1 MREAHDQFRAEI
13 RDRLGVDPG
22 PMALDGRLRRFPTKA
37 NGKDEAGWCIGYSD
51 GVPAGAF
58 GDWRS
63 GIHETWCARD
73 PASLTA
79 AERESHRRQMAE
91 MVRQREEE
99 RQRVQ
104 REAAAKAARIWGE
117 AEPASPDHPYLKQ
130 KCVEPF
136 GVRQHGGALVIPVR
150 IGGELASLQ
159 FIGADGGKRF
169 LTGGAIAGGYHS
181 FGKPAGQVIV
191 CEGYATGATLHTFTG
206 HAVAVAFNA
215 GNLEAVA
222 RTIRAKLPDARIIVA
237 ADEDWQT
244 DGNPGKTRA
253 LAAAIAAGGIAALP
267 KFDRDPDNADDKRT
281 DWNDL
286 AKEIGLDAAKQQFQA
301 AIEAYSA
308 APENPIQIVAEWPP
322 GFSMRS
328 KGLYRESADDKPD
341 EWICGPFH
349 VAGEA
354 RDPDNG
360 AWSLALAWQ
369 DRDDVQHHALVARA
383 DLIGDGVDFLR
394 SLAARGLEAPVAAA
408 KVRALKAALAGV
420 RCKSRVRLVN
430 RTGWHG
436 STFILP
442 QRTFGASSESAVY
455 CGQASVARY
464 ATSGTL
470 DDWCARVAARASGN
484 SRVLLALSVAFA
496 GPVADLLE
504 DEPGGVHLV
513 GASSTGKS
521 TALLVAG
528 SVWGGSGRNGFAQ
541 TWRATGNGLEGVAKA
556 HSGTVLP
563 LDELGELDAREAGS
577 VAYAL
582 VNGQGKAR
590 AGRDGEARVRAEW
603 RCMVLSTGE
612 VRLSDK
618 IEETG
623 RRAKQ
628 GQVVRFVDI
637 PADAGAGLGLFN
649 TCHGETPAGFAQ
661 TIKADALAVY
671 GTAGPAFVEALAEDA
686 DTARKTT
693 ITKINSTVSGWIE
706 PGADGQIMRVARRF
720 AMIGASGEMARA
732 ALSLPWADGEAMA
745 AAKTCLDA
753 WLGNRSGDGAGEITM
768 ALDALNE
775 AIERHGDARFIALS
789 DDMRT
794 NPNAMIRDALG
805 FRFEVDGARVWG
817 FTNTGWRETLR
828 GVCDPTWAAR
838 ELAASGALL
847 VTPSQAK
854 TNQFTKKVGGEVK
867 RLFAFKTTAIETE
880 EGL

>member
-1 MREAHDQFRAEI
+1 
-13 RDRLGVDPG
+13 
-22 PMALDGRLRRFPTKA
+22 
-37 NGKDEAGWCIGYSD
+37 
-51 GVPAGAF
+51 
-58 GDWRS
+58 
-63 GIHETWCARD
+63 
-73 PASLTA
+73 
-79 AERESHRRQMAE
+79 
-91 MVRQREEE
+91 
-99 RQRVQ
+99 
-104 REAAAKAARIWGE
+104 
-117 AEPASPDHPYLKQ
+117 
-130 KCVEPF
+130 
-136 GVRQHGGALVIPVR
+136 
-150 IGGELASLQ
+150 
-159 FIGADGGKRF
+159 
-169 LTGGAIAGGYHS
+169 
-181 FGKPAGQVIV
+181 
-191 CEGYATGATLHTFTG
+191 
-206 HAVAVAFNA
+206 
-215 GNLEAVA
+215 
-222 RTIRAKLPDARIIVA
+222 
-237 ADEDWQT
+237 
-244 DGNPGKTRA
+244 
-253 LAAAIAAGGIAALP
+253 
-267 KFDRDPDNADDKRT
+267 
-281 DWNDL
+281 
-286 AKEIGLDAAKQQFQA
+286 
-301 AIEAYSA
+301 
-308 APENPIQIVAEWPP
+308 
-322 GFSMRS
+322 
-328 KGLYRESADDKPD
+328 
-341 EWICGPFH
+341 
-349 VAGEA
+349 
-354 RDPDNG
+354 
-360 AWSLALAWQ
+360 
-369 DRDDVQHHALVARA
+369 
-383 DLIGDGVDFLR
+383 
-394 SLAARGLEAPVAAA
+394 
-408 KVRALKAALAGV
+408 
-420 RCKSRVRLVN
+420 
-430 RTGWHG
+430 
-436 STFILP
+436 
-442 QRTFGASSESAVY
+442 
-455 CGQASVARY
+455 
-464 ATSGTL
+464 
-470 DDWCARVAARASGN
+470 
-484 SRVLLALSVAFA
+484 LALSVAFA

-528 SVWGGSGRNGFAQ
+528 SVWGGGGRNGFAQ

-686 DTARKTT
+686 DKARKTT

-745 AAKTCLDA
+745 AAKICLDA

-854 TNQFTKKVGGEVK
+854 TNQFTKKVGGEVR

>member
-1 MREAHDQFRAEI
+1 MNLARLSDQELAAVGPVVTRVASHIITPVPADAPAPLFDHPKHGAPSDKWRY
-13 RDRLGVDPG
+13 VD
-22 PMALDGRLRRFPTKA
+22 ADGRVLGYVCRFDPPGERKQFAPLTLWR
-37 NGKDEAGWCIGYSD
+37 DE
-51 GVPAGAF
+51 
-58 GDWRS
+58 S
-63 GIHETWCARD
+63 GGLMWLWKQWPSPRPLINLSGLAKNPSAPVLVVEG
-73 PASLTA
+73 
-79 AERESHRRQMAE
+79 E
-91 MVRQREEE
+91 
-99 RQRVQ
+99 
-104 REAAAKAARIWGE
+104 KAARAAVALFPDHAVTTSPGGAEAASKVDWLPLAGRHVVIWPDADKAGAGYANDVLSALKKIDVASVE
-117 AEPASPDHPYLKQ
+117 LVNVNGLPDKWDLADAVPEGFELADMLASAEPVYDGSAPSPAPEAYT
-130 KCVEPF
+130 PS
-136 GVRQHGGALVIPVR
+136 RW
-150 IGGELASLQ
+150 
-159 FIGADGGKRF
+159 
-169 LTGGAIAGGYHS
+169 
-181 FGKPAGQVIV
+181 PAGFDMRKQGLFR
-191 CEGYATGATLHTFTG
+191 EG
-206 HAVAVAFNA
+206 
-215 GNLEAVA
+215 
-222 RTIRAKLPDARIIVA
+222 
-237 ADEDWQT
+237 
-244 DGNPGKTRA
+244 
-253 LAAAIAAGGIAALP
+253 
-267 KFDRDPDNADDKRT
+267 
-281 DWNDL
+281 
-286 AKEIGLDAAKQQFQA
+286 
-301 AIEAYSA
+301 S
-308 APENPIQIVAEWPP
+308 
-322 GFSMRS
+322 
-328 KGLYRESADDKPD
+328 DDKPD
-341 EWICGPFH
+341 EWISGPFH
-349 VAGEA
+349 VVGEA
-354 RDPDNG
+354 RDPENG
-360 AWSLALAWQ
+360 AWALALAWR
-369 DRDDVQHHALVARA
+369 DRDEVQHHALVARA
-383 DLIGDGVDFLR
+383 DLLGDGVDFLR
-394 SLAARGLEAPVAAA
+394 PLAARGLEAPVAAA
-408 KVRALKAALAGV
+408 KIRALKAALAGV

-442 QRTFGASSESAVY
+442 QRTFGASSERAVY

-528 SVWGGSGRNGFAQ
+528 SVWGGGGRNGFAQ

-693 ITKINSTVSGWIE
+693 IAKINSTVSGWIE

-854 TNQFTKKVGGEVK
+854 TNQFTKKVGGEVR